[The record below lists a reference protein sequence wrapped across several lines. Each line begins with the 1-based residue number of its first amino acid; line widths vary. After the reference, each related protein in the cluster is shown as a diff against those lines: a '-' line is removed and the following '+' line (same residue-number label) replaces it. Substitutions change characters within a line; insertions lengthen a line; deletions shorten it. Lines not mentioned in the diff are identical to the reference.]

1 MPGVRQRAVVKPCIL
16 WHVRE
21 VKIDMS
27 PPKRVFGQNLRH
39 KHSVVVPLPTGLF
52 MEYRSL
58 LDTLWHRVCPKNLI
72 EQVFPLVSDEPC
84 SFRLTAMTGR

>member
-27 PPKRVFGQNLRH
+27 PPTER
-39 KHSVVVPLPTGLF
+39 
-52 MEYRSL
+52 ESL
-58 LDTLWHRVCPKNLI
+58 VRI
-72 EQVFPLVSDEPC
+72 
-84 SFRLTAMTGR
+84 